1 MEDAAR
7 PPRKVS
13 GGRENSNVKGG
24 SSELVRRRCASQE
37 TRPTS
42 TRHISRYRSHHLSVH
57 TPFQRLS
64 VHTTSAFAR
73 VPEGGAPDS
82 SLSFNPFRL
91 HLTSPRPHTHPSFT
105 SPRLH
110 LTSPSPN
117 PPSHPPTVT
126 QPAFTHTPSS
136 LNTAFAPPRLHLTSP
151 SPNPFFTQHRI
162 RTTPPSRF
170 TDHPTSPSPN
180 PFAFTQPLLYPTLP
194 SHRPAFTPNAGCIR

>member
-1 MEDAAR
+1 MPPGRRGGAQADEKIATSRGAALSSS
-7 PPRKVS
+7 VV
-13 GGRENSNVKGG
+13 GAQVKRQDRQARDI
-24 SSELVRRRCASQE
+24 LADIAA
-37 TRPTS
+37 T
-42 TRHISRYRSHHLSVH
+42 ISAF
-57 TPFQRLS
+57 TPSQRLS

-126 QPAFTHTPSS
+126 QPAFTHT
-136 LNTAFAPPRLHLTSP
+136 LNHPHPP
-151 SPNPFFTQHRI
+151 SPNPFFTQYRI
-162 RTTPPSRF
+162 RTTPPSL
-170 TDHPTSPSPN
+170 N
-180 PFAFTQPLLYPTLP
+180 LAFTQSLLHSTPH
-194 SHRPAFTPNAGCIR
+194 SHHPAFT

>member
-7 PPRKVS
+7 PPRKGS

-82 SLSFNPFRL
+82 SLSFNPFHL

-126 QPAFTHTPSS
+126 QPAFTHT
-136 LNTAFAPPRLHLTSP
+136 LNHPHPP
-151 SPNPFFTQHRI
+151 SPNPFFTQYRI
-162 RTTPPSRF
+162 RTTPPSL
-170 TDHPTSPSPN
+170 N
-180 PFAFTQPLLYPTLP
+180 LAFTQPLLYSTPH
-194 SHRPAFTPNAGCIR
+194 SHPPAFT

>member
-82 SLSFNPFRL
+82 SLSFNPFHL
-91 HLTSPRPHTHPSFT
+91 HLTSPRPHTHPF
-105 SPRLH
+105 LH
-110 LTSPSPN
+110 ITPPSP
-117 PPSHPPTVT
+117 HLAFT
-126 QPAFTHTPSS
+126 QPAFTPTHRHPT
-136 LNTAFAPPRLHLTSP
+136 RLHTH
-151 SPNPFFTQHRI
+151 PFFTQHRI
-162 RTTPPSRF
+162 RTTPPSL
-170 TDHPTSPSPN
+170 N
-180 PFAFTQPLLYPTLP
+180 LAFTQPLLHSIPH
-194 SHRPAFTPNAGCIR
+194 SHHPAFT

>member
-1 MEDAAR
+1 MPPGRRGGAQADEKIATSRGGALSSSVVGAQVKRQDRQARDILADIAA
-7 PPRKVS
+7 
-13 GGRENSNVKGG
+13 
-24 SSELVRRRCASQE
+24 
-37 TRPTS
+37 T
-42 TRHISRYRSHHLSVH
+42 ISAF
-57 TPFQRLS
+57 TPSQRLS